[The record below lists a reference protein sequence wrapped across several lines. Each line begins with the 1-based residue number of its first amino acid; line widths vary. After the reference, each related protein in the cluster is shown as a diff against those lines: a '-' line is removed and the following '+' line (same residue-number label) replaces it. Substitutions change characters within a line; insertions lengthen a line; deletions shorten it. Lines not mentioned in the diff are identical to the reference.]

1 MHYQV
6 QPFSDLTNQRVY
18 EMLQLRSEVFV
29 VEQTCIY
36 QDMDNQ
42 DLQALHVLGIEN
54 ERIRA
59 YARILTQSKVVGEV
73 SIGRVIVAP
82 SLRGTGEG
90 HRLMTYCM
98 TYVQQHFNNPCVRI
112 SAQSHLVEF
121 YAAHGFTST
130 GNHYLED
137 GIPHCEMLYT
147 P

>member
-6 QPFSDLTNQRVY
+6 QAFSELINHQVY
-18 EMLQLRSEVFV
+18 RMLQLRSEVFV

-42 DLQALHVLGIEN
+42 DLEALHVLGIEN
-54 ERIRA
+54 ERICA
-59 YARILTQSKVVGEV
+59 YARILTQSEEPNEV
-73 SIGRVIVAP
+73 SIGRVIVAT
-82 SLRGTGEG
+82 SHRGTGEG

-98 TYVQQHFNNPCVRI
+98 TYVKQNFNDPQVRI
-112 SAQSHLVEF
+112 SAQAHLVDF
-121 YAAHGFTST
+121 YTAHGFTST

-137 GIPHCEMLYT
+137 GIPHCAMLYT

>member
-59 YARILTQSKVVGEV
+59 YARILTQSKVV
-73 SIGRVIVAP
+73 
-82 SLRGTGEG
+82 
-90 HRLMTYCM
+90 
-98 TYVQQHFNNPCVRI
+98 
-112 SAQSHLVEF
+112 
-121 YAAHGFTST
+121 
-130 GNHYLED
+130 
-137 GIPHCEMLYT
+137 
-147 P
+147 